1 MRING
6 LDGKQIE
13 VEDTEAECISLKE
26 IVVCHISQKKK
37 NNVTVTQRYFFI
49 QKYEDICVLAV
60 QYTQNLTVEI

>member
-13 VEDTEAECISLKE
+13 VEDTEAECKSLKE
-26 IVVCHISQKKK
+26 IVVYHISQKK

>member
-1 MRING
+1 MMING

-13 VEDTEAECISLKE
+13 VEDTEAICKSLKE
-26 IVVCHISQKKK
+26 IVVCHISQKK

>member
-13 VEDTEAECISLKE
+13 VEDTEAECKSLKE

-37 NNVTVTQRYFFI
+37 MLLLL
-49 QKYEDICVLAV
+49 KDISLYKSMKTYVFW
-60 QYTQNLTVEI
+60 QYNIHRT